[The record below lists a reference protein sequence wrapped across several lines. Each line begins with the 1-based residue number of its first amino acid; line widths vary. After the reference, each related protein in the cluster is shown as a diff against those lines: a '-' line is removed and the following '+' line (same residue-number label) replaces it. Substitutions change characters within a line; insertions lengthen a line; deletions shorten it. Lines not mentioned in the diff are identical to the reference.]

1 MRLSVIMPVFN
12 EAKTFTE
19 IISRV
24 RSLPLSHELVLVDDF
39 SSDGSREMLDAMATD
54 PDVQVLHHKINRG
67 KGVAVATGLRVATGD
82 VAVIQDADL
91 EYNPQDFVQM
101 LEPIAAGK
109 AQVVYGV
116 RDLSS
121 QKPIMRFGNRLMS
134 AITNLLYGAKL
145 EDMETCYKMMTREV
159 FQNLDLECKRFDVEA
174 EITAKILRRGY
185 SIQEI
190 PIQYTARY
198 EDKKLS
204 PADGWPTLRALLKYR
219 RFK

>member
-1 MRLSVIMPVFN
+1 MPVFN
-12 EAKTFTE
+12 EVKTITE

-101 LEPIAAGK
+101 LEPIAAGR